1 MASRDEVPQECVVW
15 VDVIVPVHNA
25 SGTIVETIE
34 SAMHQII
41 PPDVA
46 IGPRLDVC
54 VCCYDDG
61 STDNSWSLLKQLT
74 QTYHH
79 SDSSHLPDK
88 REEASSVGGV
98 KIPTRLLIHKSES
111 GISRGAGYARNQAAS
126 LRQRFGLDDATT
138 ATNNKPN
145 QYYCLCLLDSDD
157 VMHKTRIAHQVGT
170 MLALP
175 SDDARHLTLL
185 GCQFDRDPPDS
196 TWHYAHWANH
206 LLTPDRLSLEQFR
219 EITLLQPT
227 WMLSRSRFDQLGG
240 YIEAPAP
247 KPTTLDAAAT
257 AATANES
264 ALEEEEE
271 DMKHKDSSSGN
282 DGRIYKLIHPVH
294 DTAQTLRL
302 AEDLRFFYAH
312 LHAHGRLQRVA
323 SSVGPL
329 VTYRH
334 RAGMSQSS
342 STSRKLL
349 LQLRVK
355 AFEDNILLQQQQ
367 QQPHEHNHN
376 RWKHGFVV
384 WGAGRD
390 GKDFVKSMRPQL
402 RDRVVCFV
410 DVDDKKIAAGHYWNP
425 NWGKKIPIVHFS
437 WLASN
442 PIQQEELHN
451 SWMNES
457 QSNTSDCVHGRI
469 NKKRPCPTNNG
480 GDNDNANDTSRVKD
494 TTICK
499 VPEVSSTPP
508 TENSRGSPSPLL
520 LLSKQKTTAIV
531 RTKSLGRDFLNS
543 LGSMPV
549 VVCVAMYRTNGVLE
563 SNVKSIGRTEG
574 LDLWHFS

>member
-1 MASRDEVPQECVVW
+1 
-15 VDVIVPVHNA
+15 
-25 SGTIVETIE
+25 
-34 SAMHQII
+34 
-41 PPDVA
+41 
-46 IGPRLDVC
+46 
-54 VCCYDDG
+54 
-61 STDNSWSLLKQLT
+61 
-74 QTYHH
+74 
-79 SDSSHLPDK
+79 
-88 REEASSVGGV
+88 
-98 KIPTRLLIHKSES
+98 
-111 GISRGAGYARNQAAS
+111 
-126 LRQRFGLDDATT
+126 
-138 ATNNKPN
+138 
-145 QYYCLCLLDSDD
+145 
-157 VMHKTRIAHQVGT
+157 

-247 KPTTLDAAAT
+247 KPTTFDAAAATT
-257 AATANES
+257 AANES
-264 ALEEEEE
+264 ALEEE
-271 DMKHKDSSSGN
+271 DMKHEDTNSGN
-282 DGRIYKLIHPVH
+282 DWRIYKLIHPVH
-294 DTAQTLRL
+294 DTVQTLRL

-312 LHAHGRLQRVA
+312 LHAHGRLQRMA
-323 SSVGPL
+323 SSIGPL

-367 QQPHEHNHN
+367 QQQHEHNHN
-376 RWKHGFVV
+376 RWKRGFVV

-390 GKDFVKSMRPQL
+390 GKDFVKSMRPEL

-425 NWGKKIPIVHFS
+425 NWEKKIPIVHFS

-451 SWMNES
+451 SWMNED
-457 QSNTSDCVHGRI
+457 QSNCVHGRI

-480 GDNDNANDTSRVKD
+480 GDDDNDNDTSRVKD
-494 TTICK
+494 TTTCK

-508 TENSRGSPSPLL
+508 TENSTRDSPPLL

-531 RTKSLGRDFLNS
+531 RTKSLGRDFLKS